1 CYYPLV
7 LMSHG
12 QERIARAL
20 LPEYEGVT
28 RSDFLTVM
36 RGSGPS
42 RLILSKLVR
51 RGLKAIKSTF
61 KKESSG
67 RKSRLAFLEQIK
79 RDIENIRLPSY
90 ERKPN
95 ESISLLSPRSE

>member
-12 QERIARAL
+12 QERIARTL
-20 LPEYEGVT
+20 LPEYEGGT
-28 RSDFLTVM
+28 RSDFVTVM

-42 RLILSKLVR
+42 WLILSKLVR

-61 KKESSG
+61 RKESTG
-67 RKSRLAFLEQIK
+67 RKSGLAFLKQI
-79 RDIENIRLPSY
+79 RLDIENIQLHSY
-90 ERKPN
+90 ERTSN
-95 ESISLLSPRSE
+95 ESIALLSS

>member
-1 CYYPLV
+1 CYYPLI

-12 QERIARAL
+12 QERIARTL

-28 RSDFLTVM
+28 RSDFVTVM

-42 RLILSKLVR
+42 WLILSKLVR

-61 KKESSG
+61 RKESNG
-67 RKSRLAFLEQIK
+67 RKSRLAFLRQLR
-79 RDIENIRLPSY
+79 RDIENIQLPSY
-90 ERKPN
+90 ERKHDERHN
-95 ESISLLSPRSE
+95 